1 MESLYLAV
9 DWSEKEGST
18 QLSRSAA
25 QACDIKEFLQHFK
38 PVAGNASTDI
48 FLISEVHDQ
57 TESVLYKSDS
67 VSGNESHVSNTS
79 QRSIKKKNQP
89 MGKKEIKL
97 CLKLKVRHT
106 IGIEVLLLTVDR
118 RNMLQQML
126 SSLHLCLQR
135 GLRLS
140 CL

>member
-9 DWSEKEGST
+9 DWSEKEGLT
-18 QLSRSAA
+18 QLFQSAA
-25 QACDIKEFLQHFK
+25 QARDIKELLQHFK
-38 PVAGNASTDI
+38 PVAGNTFI
-48 FLISEVHDQ
+48 NVFLISKVRDQ
-57 TESVLYKSDS
+57 TESVSYESDS
-67 VSGNESHVSNTS
+67 VSGNENHVSDTS
-79 QRSIKKKNQP
+79 QRSIKKKDQP

-106 IGIEVLLLTVDR
+106 IGIEVLPLTVDR
-118 RNMLQQML
+118 RNTLQQVL

-135 GLRLS
+135 GLKLS